1 MFASLPDCSF
11 ENRVFVDGE
20 AFPNP
25 VSVCEECKCVSGT
38 VDCHQAQ
45 CPHPRCNAPLPGSCC
60 QNNCNGEE
68 YTYLSGTEI
77 DLTHYNLTVTENYST
92 LGCSYAGK
100 EYPNGQEF
108 PHPTDKCRTC
118 SCIVRIMSIKAC
130 ADHLWSTWGRFS
142 FQSVLCALQNGNV
155 QCLMKRCPPL
165 SCSNPNVLP
174 GDCCPQ
180 CPGKDVQD
188 KLRGLR
194 NNYSSGIHTVRV
206 EGCMT
211 AIQFGH
217 LIWIVY
223 QHGQQLE
230 QQQLLTEVTENH

>member
-1 MFASLPDCSF
+1 M
-11 ENRVFVDGE
+11 
-20 AFPNP
+20 
-25 VSVCEECKCVSGT
+25 T
-38 VDCHQAQ
+38 
-45 CPHPRCNAPLPGSCC
+45 
-60 QNNCNGEE
+60 QN
-68 YTYLSGTEI
+68 S
-77 DLTHYNLTVTENYST
+77 SMS
-92 LGCSYAGK
+92 GCSYAGK

-118 SCIVRIMSIKAC
+118 SCIVRIMNIKAC
-130 ADHLWSTWGRFS
+130 ADHLWSTRSRFS

-155 QCLMKRCPPL
+155 QCLMKRCPLL

-194 NNYSSGIHTVRV
+194 NNYSSGTHTVRV

-211 AIQFGH
+211 ELQISH
-217 LIWIVY
+217 LI
-223 QHGQQLE
+223 
-230 QQQLLTEVTENH
+230 